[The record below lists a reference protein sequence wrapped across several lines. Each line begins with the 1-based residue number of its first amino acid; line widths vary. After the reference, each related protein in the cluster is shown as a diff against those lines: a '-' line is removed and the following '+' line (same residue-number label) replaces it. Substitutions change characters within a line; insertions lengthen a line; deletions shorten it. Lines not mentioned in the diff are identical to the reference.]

1 MMVRLRDFVE
11 TKEHWIFS
19 VVDYYCGGGAR
30 CLLRYVPGPDGERVR
45 DGIRYKKMGFDEA
58 YAFIRE
64 NRPEYID
71 GVMVVPFGDVMK
83 HYQPHDGLVRILDT
97 DRRAKKMVE
106 ALKGVEF
113 ESMGITGSK
122 LVGLGA
128 ETSDVDFVVYGTEWY
143 KARDALQ
150 RAIAAR
156 KIDAIDEAG
165 WEKIYKKRKPELS
178 FEEFYLHERR
188 KGNRCL
194 LDGVLTDL
202 LFVRSWD
209 QIGPRVPIGHSLG
222 IKTITARV
230 TDAEFAFDSP
240 AIYQVRHPEIKAVLS
255 FTHTYA
261 GQALAGETIEACGR
275 MEEYPDGRVL
285 VIGTSRE
292 PKGEWIKSLTLLEK
306 AEKNKNAGLKRP

>member
-1 MMVRLRDFVE
+1 MKMRVRLRDFIE

-19 VVDYYCGGGAR
+19 VVDYYCGDGVR

-58 YAFIRE
+58 YAFIKQ

-71 GVMVVPFGDVMK
+71 GVMIVPFADVVK
-83 HYQPHDGLVRILDT
+83 HYQPHDGLVHILDS
-97 DRRAKKMVE
+97 DRRAKKMVDS
-106 ALKGVEF
+106 LHGVDF
-113 ESMGITGSK
+113 KCMGITGSK

-128 ETSDVDFVVYGTEWY
+128 ESSDVDFVVYGKEWY
-143 KARDALQ
+143 RARDALQ
-150 RAIAAR
+150 RAIAAG
-156 KIDAIDEAG
+156 KIDAINESG
-165 WEKIYKKRKPELS
+165 WEKIYKKRKPELN

-209 QIGPRVPIGHSLG
+209 QIGPRVPIGQSLG
-222 IKTITARV
+222 VKTITAKV

-240 AIYQVRHPEIKAVLS
+240 AIYQVEHPEIKAVLS

-275 MEEYPDGRVL
+275 MEQYPDGKVL

-306 AEKNKNAGLKRP
+306 SGKK

>member
-1 MMVRLRDFVE
+1 MKVMLRDFVE
-11 TKEHWIFS
+11 TGEHWIFS
-19 VVDYYCGGGAR
+19 VVDYHGEGGAR

-45 DGIRYKKMGFDEA
+45 DGIRFRKMGFDEA

-64 NRPEYID
+64 RRPAYID
-71 GVMVVPFGDVMK
+71 GVMTVPYGDIVA
-83 HYQPHDGLVRILDT
+83 HYRPHDGLVRILPT
-97 DRRAKKMVE
+97 DRRVKKMVD
-106 ALKGVEF
+106 ALEGVDF
-113 ESMGITGSK
+113 GAMGITGSK

-128 ETSDVDFVVYGTEWY
+128 ESSDVDFVVYGREWY
-143 KARDALQ
+143 RAREAL
-150 RAIAAR
+150 RLAIASG

-165 WEKIYKKRKPELS
+165 WEKIYRKRKPELS
-178 FEEFYLHERR
+178 FGEFYRHERR

-202 LFVRSWD
+202 LFVRSPD
-209 QIGPRVPIGHSLG
+209 QVGPRVPIGRSLG
-222 IKTITARV
+222 AYTATARV

-240 AIYQVRHPEIKAVLS
+240 AIYRVEHPEVEAVLS

-261 GQALAGETIEACGR
+261 GQALAGETIEARGR
-275 MEEYPDGRVL
+275 MEEYPDGKRVL

-306 AEKNKNAGLKRP
+306 TD

>member
-1 MMVRLRDFVE
+1 MRVRLRDFIE

-19 VVDYYCGGGAR
+19 VVDYYCEEGVR
-30 CLLRYVPGPDGERVR
+30 CLLRYVPGPDGERTR
-45 DGIRYKKMGFDEA
+45 DGIRFKKMGFDEA
-58 YAFIRE
+58 YAFIKER
-64 NRPEYID
+64 RPEYIH
-71 GVMVVPFGDVMK
+71 GVMVVPFEDVVK
-83 HYQPHDGLVRILDT
+83 HYQPHDGLERIIGSDH
-97 DRRAKKMVE
+97 RAKKMAD
-106 ALKGVEF
+106 ALQGVDYNC
-113 ESMGITGSK
+113 MGITGSK

-128 ETSDVDFVVYGTEWY
+128 ETSDVDFVVYGKEWF
-143 KARDALQ
+143 KAREALQ
-150 RAIAAR
+150 RAIAAG

-209 QIGPRVPIGHSLG
+209 QIGPRVPIGRDLG
-222 IKTITARV
+222 MKTITAIV
-230 TDAEFAFDSP
+230 TEAGFAYDSP
-240 AIYQVRHPEIKAVLS
+240 AIYKIGHPEIKAVYS

-261 GQALAGETIEACGR
+261 GQAQAGETIEARGR
-275 MEEYPDGRVL
+275 VEEYPDGKVL

-292 PKGEWIKSLTLLEK
+292 PKGEWIKSLTLMEEAK
-306 AEKNKNAGLKRP
+306 K

>member
-1 MMVRLRDFVE
+1 MRVRLRDFIE

-19 VVDYYCGGGAR
+19 VVDYYCGDGIR
-30 CLLRYVPGPDGERVR
+30 CLLRYVPAPDGERTR
-45 DGIRYKKMGFDEA
+45 DGLKFKKMGFDEA

-71 GVMVVPFGDVMK
+71 GAMRVPFEDVAR
-83 HYQPHDGLVRILDT
+83 HYQPHAGLAAIVDA
-97 DRRAKKMVE
+97 DRRVKTMVD
-106 ALKGVEF
+106 ALQGVDF
-113 ESMGITGSK
+113 ASMGITGSK

-128 ETSDVDFVVYGTEWY
+128 EASDVDFVVYGTEWY
-143 KARDALQ
+143 KARDLLGK
-150 RAIAAR
+150 AIAAGR
-156 KIDAIDEAG
+156 IDAIDEAG
-165 WEKIYKKRKPELS
+165 WENIYKKRKPELS
-178 FEEFYLHERR
+178 FDEFYRHERR

-209 QIGPRVPIGHSLG
+209 QIGGRICIGEDMG
-222 IKTITARV
+222 MKTITATV

-240 AIYQVRHPEIKAVLS
+240 AIYNVEHPEIKTVLS
-255 FTHTYA
+255 YTHTYA
-261 GQALAGETIEACGR
+261 GQALAGETIEARGR
-275 MEEYPDGRVL
+275 VEEYAGGKVL

-306 AEKNKNAGLKRP
+306 SK